1 MNKLGS
7 FFRSPAA
14 ILLLVGTGG
23 CATGASANGFV
34 NPGDDGSTAP
44 APQEGAGAQPSA
56 DGSSRGESV
65 DFDAA
70 RDLASDAGR
79 SLDAFAEPD
88 ATDAWSKSAAQ
99 PSVATNGEVN
109 PDSGT
114 GSPDVGD
121 ATDDGTFDGGDGGGD
136 SNAPTPVTP
145 SAGDLLITE
154 VMFYPSG
161 PEPQSEWFE
170 VYNPTG
176 MPLLLSGL
184 TIQDGY
190 PRAHVIA
197 SNPPVVAP
205 PLAYVLLVRNGLAAT
220 DNLLPPAAVV
230 YEYGA
235 GLPADQGIQ
244 LQNGLAGDVS
254 LWSGTTLLVDVPY
267 GPWGMAS
274 VGQSIELASLQFTS
288 NTTQAAWCL
297 GQYSWAAGADYGTP
311 GRASDCP

>member
-1 MNKLGS
+1 MNKLAS
-7 FFRSPAA
+7 FFRCPAA

-23 CATGASANGFV
+23 CASGASANGFV

-44 APQEGAGAQPSA
+44 APHEGVGAQPWA
-56 DGSSRGESV
+56 DASSRRGSV
-65 DFDAA
+65 DSDAA
-70 RDLASDAGR
+70 SDLASDAGR
-79 SLDAFAEPD
+79 SLDGFTEPE
-88 ATDAWSKSAAQ
+88 ARDAWSESAAQ
-99 PSVATNGEVN
+99 SSVETNGEMS
-109 PDSGT
+109 PDSGA

-121 ATDDGTFDGGDGGGD
+121 ATDDATFDGGDGGGD
-136 SNAPTPVTP
+136 STAAPPLAP

-170 VYNPTG
+170 VYNSTDT
-176 MPLLLSGL
+176 PLLLSGL

-205 PLAYVLLVRNGLAAT
+205 PLAYVLLVRNALAAT

-235 GLPADQGIQ
+235 GVPADQGIQ
-244 LQNGLAGDVS
+244 LQNGAAGDVS
-254 LWSGTTLLVDVPY
+254 LWSGTTMLVDVPY

-288 NTTQAAWCL
+288 NSAQTAWCL